1 MNETVNKDE
10 AARPMPDLDSYLHQG
25 SRSRTIV
32 LGVVGMAVLAALVW
46 LVFASSAPILDD
58 ETYRAQFSF
67 NTIDSQWVVKQT
79 IERPDFKGILLV
91 PQIRFRVKNESR
103 GPLRAVQM
111 IGVFRFLN
119 SGRSIGE
126 SIAYLFDQSAGP
138 GENSDEVVMMT
149 ENGYEAG
156 SIQDFEKNR
165 KFWEGAMVEIYAKSG
180 RQKLTFIKSF
190 YISRHIEG
198 LDLDVQI
205 LPKGKEE
212 KGKEVSS

>member
-1 MNETVNKDE
+1 MNEKTKED
-10 AARPMPDLDSYLHQG
+10 APIQLPDLDSYLHHG
-25 SRSRTIV
+25 SRSRTIAM
-32 LGVVGMAVLAALVW
+32 GVVGLAVLAAVIW
-46 LVFASSAPILDD
+46 LISVSSEPILDD
-58 ETYRAQFSF
+58 DAYRAQFSF
-67 NTIDSQWVVKQT
+67 NTIDSQWVVKNT
-79 IERPDFKGILLV
+79 IERPDFKGVLLV
-91 PQIRFRVKNESR
+91 PQIRFRVKNESA

-126 SIAYLFDQSAGP
+126 SIAYLFNKAAGP

-165 KFWEGAMVEIYAKSG
+165 KFWEGALVEVYAKSG

-198 LDLDVQI
+198 LDLDVQL
-205 LPKGKEE
+205 LPKGGEKTE
-212 KGKEVSS
+212 KGN